1 MFKRGETYNKWKA
14 TEKAEKCHT
23 EEVENGCHIEVRARE
38 ADDGDVEMFIS
49 VYTST
54 GECAYERIRK
64 LPGVEWEVEDAL
76 KRGIDQAERIAGG
89 ESGRLS
95 CADAHGHENE

>member
-14 TEKAEKCHT
+14 MEKAEKCHT

-49 VYTST
+49 VYTAT

-64 LPGVEWEVEDAL
+64 LPGVEWEVEDAH
-76 KRGIDQAERIAGG
+76 KRGIDQAERIARGQ
-89 ESGRLS
+89 SGRLS
-95 CADAHGHENE
+95 CAGAPGHQYE